1 MHEALAAGPP
11 PAPEPPPGADE
22 APDKKKDT
30 RKRKKEERE
39 HKARFMAE
47 AYAVKPE
54 HVKPGNKPVMDMF
67 AEVARNAANT
77 TKTNEEKKVAAT
89 NREYKINEFAQ
100 SDRVTK
106 LAITFCSQFGRI
118 LNLSDKTKVARTC
131 AELVMEYGTEE
142 DALIMDKMVGPLSL

>member
-1 MHEALAAGPP
+1 MHTAL
-11 PAPEPPPGADE
+11 
-22 APDKKKDT
+22 
-30 RKRKKEERE
+30 
-39 HKARFMAE
+39 FMAE
-47 AYAVKPE
+47 AYTVKPE
-54 HVKPGNKPVMDMF
+54 HVKPGKKPVMDMF
-67 AEVARNAANT
+67 AEVALNAANT

-142 DALIMDKMVGPLSL
+142 EDALIMDRMVGPLSL